1 MNKDQEAEQAYLR
14 AIFPGSHVDDEGSRI
29 REKEREAERK
39 ERARGGLQNMNAW
52 SGPQMTERTPVMIR
66 RWADVAA
73 LMEGV

>member
-39 ERARGGLQNMNAW
+39 ERARGGLQNINPW
-52 SGPQMTERTPVMIR
+52 SGKVGRLGS
-66 RWADVAA
+66 WADVAA